1 MPPLR
6 FEQSILPF
14 PESPKPIPIAW
25 VMVTGIINNKLSV
38 LAARRTGSNKLTFPG
53 GKVELGE
60 DGEDAAVRETLEES
74 GIVLGDDTFFLLSP
88 LPPYFSAEPLTRTFC
103 TQGKEYIVDPY
114 LLMLDNISD
123 QKPKNLQP
131 KKNGEWSWFTVK
143 ELINEMMQGNLPSFI
158 LEDWLNW
165 SIDGLYEIAFPE
177 PFHKGK
183 IPAWFMEEC
192 AEIAE
197 EARRDKFKNQLLR

>member
-1 MPPLR
+1 MPPLIY
-6 FEQSILPF
+6 EQGTLPL
-14 PESPKPIPIAW
+14 PESPKPIPIVW

-53 GKVELGE
+53 GKIELGE
-60 DGEDAAVRETLEES
+60 DGEGAIVRETKEET
-74 GIVLGDDTFFLLSP
+74 GLDLGEDTSFLLSP
-88 LPPYFSAEPLTRTFC
+88 LPAYFSAEPSTCTFF
-103 TQGKEYIVDPY
+103 TQGREYIVDPY

-123 QKPKNLQP
+123 QKPTNLQP
-131 KKNGEWSWFTVK
+131 EKNGEWTWFTVK
-143 ELINEMMQGNLPSFI
+143 ELINEMLQGNLPSFI

-192 AEIAE
+192 VEIAE
-197 EARRDKFKNQLLR
+197 EARRENFKSQLLR